1 MSLKGYT
8 VSKPINILSEAQVK
22 RIHYS
27 TLDVLERTGVKFE
40 NDKALEILEGAGCK
54 VDHEKKIARF
64 PAGLVEDCVS
74 RCPSSFTLRARES
87 KNNIRFGG
95 NTLYFGPF
103 AAQHKGEADTGARVS
118 PTIEEAG
125 EAYRLMDALDNMHFP
140 FGGSLFDHKGVD
152 PLMQFTTRT
161 ATFIRNSSKT
171 IAGMSYFDCEIFD
184 IKLAEASNQDI
195 LGTATS
201 SPPLTWDG
209 AVINAMFHYIEKGFP
224 IGVTGGQNFGA
235 TSPVTI
241 AGSVVAT
248 NVELMSMIVLLQTV
262 RPGNGIL
269 AANYSQP
276 LSMRTGLPLLG
287 AVEKSVHGMAFAQ
300 MWRHYEV
307 PTATIG
313 STDSKVADY
322 QCGYEK
328 AISILLQ
335 SLAGCNCVLEGGGLY
350 DELTW
355 SPLVLL
361 MDNDIFGMVARVL
374 QGIEVTDETLAVDLI
389 NEVGPIPGHF
399 LNREHTRKW
408 WRHEIFEPLL
418 ADRQSHPEWEESG
431 SKNIVQRAKERMAE
445 IVAKHEPTPLT
456 DDQEKAVAEIVEE
469 AKRHYGGFGG
479 A

>member
-1 MSLKGYT
+1 MAMKGIT
-8 VSKPINILSEAQVK
+8 VNKPINILSEDEVE

-27 TLDVLERTGVKFE
+27 TLEVLERTGVKFD

-54 VDHEKKIARF
+54 VDHEKKQVHF
-64 PAGLVEDCVS
+64 PPQLVEECL
-74 RCPSSFTLRARES
+74 RKCPSSFTLRARES
-87 KNNIRFGG
+87 KNDLRFGG

-103 AAQHKGEADTGARVS
+103 AAQHLGAADTGERIT
-118 PTIEEAG
+118 PTIKEVG
-125 EAYRLMDALDNMHFP
+125 EAYRLMDALEHMHFP
-140 FGGSLFDHKGVD
+140 FGGSIFDHKDVN
-152 PLMQFTTRT
+152 PMMQFTTRT

-171 IAGMSYFDCEIFD
+171 IAGMSYFDCEIFE
-184 IKLAEASNQDI
+184 IKLAEATDQDV

-209 AVINAMFHYIEKGFP
+209 AVINAMLRYLEKGFP
-224 IGVTGGQNFGA
+224 IGVCGGQNFGA

-248 NVELMSMIVLLQTV
+248 NTELMSMMVLLQSA
-262 RPGNGIL
+262 RPGAAIL

-287 AVEKSVHGMAFAQ
+287 AVEKSIHGMAFAQ
-300 MWRHYEV
+300 MWRRYGLPRV
-307 PTATIG
+307 TIG

-328 AISILLQ
+328 AISVILH
-335 SLAGCNCVLEGGGLY
+335 SLAGFNCVLEGGGLY

-361 MDNDIFGMVARVL
+361 MDNDIFGMVSRVL
-374 QGIEVTDETLAVDLI
+374 NGINVTDETLAVDLI

-399 LNREHTRKW
+399 LNREHTRNW
-408 WRHEIFEPLL
+408 WRQEIFEPVL
-418 ADRQSHPEWEESG
+418 ADRQSHPEWVEAG
-431 SKNIVQRAKERMAE
+431 SKDIVKRAKEKMAE
-445 IVAKHEPTPLT
+445 IVATYEPTPLT
-456 DDQEKAVAEIVEE
+456 DDQEKAVAEIIKE
-469 AKRHYGGFGG
+469 AESYYGQLGMM
-479 A
+479 